1 MILILFLLLLLVLL
15 LLLLLLLFQFE
26 RNSLFYHDKEKV
38 RYVISIFFFLITN
51 LP

>member
-1 MILILFLLLLLVLL
+1 MILILFLLLLLVL

-38 RYVISIFFFLITN
+38 RYVISFFFFLITN

>member
-1 MILILFLLLLLVLL
+1 MILILFL

-38 RYVISIFFFLITN
+38 RYVISFFFFLITN
-51 LP
+51 LPLVGI

>member
-1 MILILFLLLLLVLL
+1 MILILFLLL

-38 RYVISIFFFLITN
+38 RYVITFFFFLITN